1 MKKINAVTY
10 LVPFTTFIIVV
21 FHFCTNVHS
30 ACGYYVFKLIVEIF
44 AFVKRLLE
52 PSSIGYFGGGHIS
65 KVWRIRA
72 EEILHMMNIL
82 VIEKQS
88 NYV

>member
-44 AFVKRLLE
+44 AFVKGCWSR
-52 PSSIGYFGGGHIS
+52 S
-65 KVWRIRA
+65 R
-72 EEILHMMNIL
+72 
-82 VIEKQS
+82 
-88 NYV
+88 